1 MPSEFTLWGFFMILY
16 TATNTKTGRFYIGSA
31 ASVKHYIARRRYH
44 LTVNNSKWE
53 FHRDLQENPADWVWE
68 TSEITD
74 RSEEEAM
81 LALYVGSKY
90 CYNKSSRADGSG
102 FGGRPKGYEHK
113 ISTREKQSDSQ
124 RQNWEDNEGRKA
136 LVRDQMKKTNSKKQP
151 CPQCGMLMNV
161 GNLTKHLKGTRCK
174 GKQQ

>member
-68 TSEITD
+68 TSEIAD

-124 RQNWEDNEGRKA
+124 RQNWEDNEERKA
-136 LVRDQMKKTNSKKQP
+136 LVRDQMKKTNAKKQP